1 MAYEIL
7 KDEYYQ
13 PGLGPLG
20 PGPLGIRYDPVTGD
34 YELKQKSAL
43 GYDIGIGL
51 AIFYKNG
58 SWTSDAIRDP
68 NLFVDGDPTKPTA
81 LSKQLSADIRKKVY
95 AAYQTKGGA
104 AGGNVVNATARPEN
118 QNSPAGVNNNFSG
131 TNPGIATAIPGT
143 GSLATLPG
151 TGALAA
157 PPGSINLNDIT
168 NLNFDSNNEDKIFK
182 DSGLLLYPI
191 DILKNQQDT
200 LQITMY
206 RYQPPAGDLFTNSN
220 FDFSSVLIKGLQR
233 NSALKKPIA
242 TTVLPIPSGIQDN
255 NAIGWGDD
263 SMNNLTAAV
272 AGKVSSNPMQTGITQ
287 AAITTLAT
295 AVQAKFGVNL
305 PSQSINQ
312 IATIGSAAGTGADL
326 NALLQNQQTKAAIT
340 SLLLKNAG
348 FEVPAETILARGYGI
363 VPNSNLELLF
373 QGPTLRQFGFTWRMS
388 PRSASEARNV
398 KRIIRMFKQ
407 GSAPRKLNS
416 ESGAGAASL
425 FLGTPNVFKLSY
437 KTAGNKEISGLNK
450 FKICALVNM
459 NVVYAPD
466 GQWAAYDEGQ
476 PVSLTMTLN
485 FQEIEPVYES
495 DYQTKLSGDFTG
507 DNRIDNYSSVKPDDV
522 GY

>member
-1 MAYEIL
+1 MAYEVL
-7 KDEYYQ
+7 KDNYYQ
-13 PGLGPLG
+13 PDLGLFG
-20 PGPLGIRYDPVTGD
+20 PGPLGIRYDPITGD

-68 NLFVDGDPTKPTA
+68 KLFVDGDPNKPTPLA
-81 LSKQLSADIRKKVY
+81 QQLSVDMRKKVY
-95 AAYQTKGGA
+95 AAYQAKGGA
-104 AGGNVVNATARPEN
+104 AGKNVVNATARPAN
-118 QNSPAGVNNNFSG
+118 QNSKAGVNNSFPG

-143 GSLATLPG
+143 G
-151 TGALAA
+151 ALAA
-157 PPGSINLNDIT
+157 PPGQGNFFDPGFAGLA
-168 NLNFDSNNEDKIFK
+168 NLNFNSNNEKDIFK
-182 DSGLLLYPI
+182 SGLLLYPI
-191 DILKNQQDT
+191 DILKDQQDT

-206 RYQPPAGDLFTNSN
+206 RYKAPLEGVFSGKVNPADIF
-220 FDFSSVLIKGLQR
+220 KQGLQR
-233 NSALKKPIA
+233 NSALKEPIA

-255 NAIGWGDD
+255 NAISWGDD
-263 SMNNLTAAV
+263 TMNNMTAAV
-272 AGKVSSNPMQTGITQ
+272 TAGMIKNIGPQMGIQ
-287 AAITTLAT
+287 AALGLLNSTTGGNLPTGAANQAT
-295 AVQAKFGVNL
+295 AL
-305 PSQSINQ
+305 IN
-312 IATIGSAAGTGADL
+312 AGADL
-326 NALLQNQQTKAAIT
+326 NNPLVKTAIT

-348 FEVPAETILARGYGI
+348 FEVPAETILARGFGI

-388 PRSASEARNV
+388 PRSEPEARNV

-416 ESGAGAASL
+416 QSGAGAASL

-459 NVVYAPD
+459 SVVYAPD
-466 GQWAAYDEGQ
+466 GQWAAYAEGQ
-476 PVSLTMTLN
+476 PVSVQMTLN
-485 FQEIEPVYES
+485 FQEIEPVYEN
-495 DYQTKLSGDFTG
+495 DYQEDVSKAFKG
-507 DNRIDNYSSVKPDDV
+507 NYAADNYSSVNPDDV

>member
-1 MAYEIL
+1 MAYEVL

-13 PGLGPLG
+13 PDLGVLG

-68 NLFVDGDPTKPTA
+68 KLFVDGDENKPTPLA
-81 LSKQLSADIRKKVY
+81 QQLSEDMRRKVY
-95 AAYQTKGGA
+95 AAYQAKGGT
-104 AGGNVVNATARPEN
+104 AGGNVVNASARPAN
-118 QNSPAGVNNNFSG
+118 QNSPAGVNNSFPG
-131 TNPGIATAIPGT
+131 TNPGIATAVPGV
-143 GSLATLPG
+143 GG
-151 TGALAA
+151 ILAA

-168 NLNFDSNNEDKIFK
+168 NLNFKSKNEKDIFQ
-182 DSGLLLYPI
+182 SGLLLYPV

-206 RYQPPAGDLFTNSN
+206 RYRPPSGDLFTNPN
-220 FDFSSVLIKGLQR
+220 FKIPELFTKGLQR
-233 NSALKKPIA
+233 NSALKEPIA

-263 SMNNLTAAV
+263 SMNNMTAAV
-272 AGKVSSNPMQTGITQ
+272 GANINRDPAKAVVGQGLVALGTEVANALGGI
-287 AAITTLAT
+287 
-295 AVQAKFGVNL
+295 KL
-305 PSQSINQ
+305 PRNTIIQLGT
-312 IATIGSAAGTGADL
+312 IANAAGGNISDL
-326 NALLQNQQTKAAIT
+326 LNNQQTRAAIT
-340 SLLLKNAG
+340 SLLAKNAQ
-348 FEVPAETILARGYGI
+348 FEIPAETILARGFGI

-388 PRSASEARNV
+388 PRSDKEARNV

-416 ESGAGAASL
+416 QSGAGAASL

-459 NVVYAPD
+459 NVIYAPD
-466 GQWAAYDEGQ
+466 GQWAAYAEGQ
-476 PVSLTMTLN
+476 PVSLQMSLN

-495 DYQTKLSGDFTG
+495 DYQEDVSKAFKGKYAA
-507 DNRIDNYSSVKPDDV
+507 DNYSPVKPDDV

>member
-1 MAYEIL
+1 MAYEVL
-7 KDEYYQ
+7 KDNYYQ
-13 PGLGPLG
+13 PDLGLFG
-20 PGPLGIRYDPVTGD
+20 PGPLGIRYDPINGD

-58 SWTSDAIRDP
+58 SWTSDAIKDP
-68 NLFVDGDPTKPTA
+68 KLFVDGDPNKPTPLA
-81 LSKQLSADIRKKVY
+81 QQLSVDMRKKVY
-95 AAYQTKGGA
+95 AAYQAKGGA
-104 AGGNVVNATARPEN
+104 AGKNVVNATARPAN
-118 QNSPAGVNNNFSG
+118 QNSKAGVNNSFPG
-131 TNPGIATAIPGT
+131 TNPGIATAIPGV
-143 GSLATLPG
+143 GG
-151 TGALAA
+151 ILAA
-157 PPGSINLNDIT
+157 PPGSINLNDT
-168 NLNFDSNNEDKIFK
+168 ANLNFDSKNEKNIFK
-182 DSGLLLYPI
+182 NGLLLYPI

-206 RYQPPAGDLFTNSN
+206 RYQPPAGDLFTNPN
-220 FDFSSVLIKGLQR
+220 FNIPEVFVQGLQR
-233 NSALKKPIA
+233 NSALKEPIA

-263 SMNNLTAAV
+263 SMNNMTAAV
-272 AGKVSSNPMQTGITQ
+272 TGNINRDPK
-287 AAITTLAT
+287 T
-295 AVQAKFGVNL
+295 AVAGQVALALGSQVASALGGVQL
-305 PSQSINQ
+305 PNGTLMQLG
-312 IATIGSAAGTGADL
+312 ALASAARGNIPDL
-326 NALLQNQQTKAAIT
+326 LNNQQTKAAIT
-340 SLLLKNAG
+340 SLLLKNAQ
-348 FEVPAETILARGYGI
+348 FEVPAETILARGFGI

-388 PRSASEARNV
+388 PRSASETRNV

-416 ESGAGAASL
+416 QSGAGAASL

-459 NVVYAPD
+459 NVIYAPD
-466 GQWAAYDEGQ
+466 GQWAAYAEGQ
-476 PVSLTMTLN
+476 PVSVQMTLN

-495 DYQTKLSGDFTG
+495 DYQEDVSKAFKG
-507 DNRIDNYSSVKPDDV
+507 NYAADNYSSVNPDDV

>member
-1 MAYEIL
+1 MAYEVL
-7 KDEYYQ
+7 KDNYYRSSV
-13 PGLGPLG
+13 GPLG
-20 PGPLGIRYDPVTGD
+20 LELGIRYDPTNGD
-34 YELKQKSAL
+34 YELKEKNIL
-43 GYDIGIGL
+43 GYDAVSGN

-58 SWTSDAIRDP
+58 SWYNDALKDP
-68 NLFVDGDPTKPTA
+68 NLFTDGDPNKPTA
-81 LSKQLSADIRKKVY
+81 LAQQLSEDMRRKVY
-95 AAYQTKGGA
+95 AAYQAKGGA
-104 AGGNVVNATARPEN
+104 AGGNVVNATARPAN
-118 QNSPAGVNNNFSG
+118 QNSPAGVNNSFPG
-131 TNPGIATAIPGT
+131 TNPGIATAVPGV
-143 GSLATLPG
+143 GG
-151 TGALAA
+151 ILAA
-157 PPGSINLNDIT
+157 TPGSINLNDT
-168 NLNFDSNNEDKIFK
+168 ANLNFDSNNEDKIFK

-206 RYQPPAGDLFTNSN
+206 RYQPPSGDLFTNPN

-272 AGKVSSNPMQTGITQ
+272 AGKVSSNQMQTGITQ
-287 AAITTLAT
+287 AAIAALAT

-305 PSQSINQ
+305 PSQSIYQ
-312 IATIGSAAGTGADL
+312 IAAIGSAAGTGTDL

-388 PRSASEARNV
+388 PRSASEATNV

-416 ESGAGAASL
+416 QSGAGASSL

-437 KTAGNKEISGLNK
+437 KTGNKEISGLNK

-459 NVVYAPD
+459 SVVYAPD

-495 DYQTKLSGDFTG
+495 DYQENVSKAFKGG
-507 DNRIDNYSSVKPDDV
+507 KYAADNYSSVKPDDV